1 MPLMT
6 DAEFD
11 HFFEPYAGNVEG
23 FYEAAYWHLS
33 DEVIKELIRRHLGLR
48 AGQRV
53 LDVGGGTGRWG
64 IWLASEFGVSVT
76 VADKSA
82 DMLRQA
88 EANRLASPVADRVEL
103 VHCDVENA
111 PELASES
118 YDAVISTYGVL
129 SFLDDPAA
137 AFATVRRVMRQ
148 GAVGFLMSHSLSNAL
163 SSKILR
169 DGAKPGELTEL
180 LATRTVKW
188 SEHVPPLRV
197 YSADELRSLATGAGL
212 TGERV
217 FGVTSLALPGPEDF
231 GYPYDKISAISRA
244 LEDKEYFRTV
254 LALEL
259 AASEHD
265 SWAERGTNLAIKVRR
280 P

>member
-1 MPLMT
+1 
-6 DAEFD
+6 
-11 HFFEPYAGNVEG
+11 
-23 FYEAAYWHLS
+23 
-33 DEVIKELIRRHLGLR
+33 
-48 AGQRV
+48 V

-64 IWLASEFGVSVT
+64 IWLASEFGVHVT

-88 EANRLASPVADRVEL
+88 EANRKASPVADQIEL
-103 VHCDVENA
+103 VHCDIETA
-111 PELASES
+111 PELANES
-118 YDAVISTYGVL
+118 FHAVISTYGVL

-137 AFATVRRVMRQ
+137 AFATIRRVMRP
-148 GAVGFLMSHSLSNAL
+148 GAAGFLMSHSLSNAL

-169 DGAKPGELTEL
+169 DKAGPEELAAL

-188 SEHVPPLRV
+188 SQHVPPLRV
-197 YSADELRSLATGAGL
+197 YSADELRSLATGADL
-212 TGERV
+212 AAERV

-231 GYPYDKISAISRA
+231 GYPYDSISDISHA
-244 LEDKEYFRTV
+244 LEDKEYFRAV

>member
-1 MPLMT
+1 MSLMT
-6 DAEFD
+6 QSEFD
-11 HFFEPYAGNVEG
+11 TFFEPYAGNVEG
-23 FYEAAYWHLS
+23 FYEATYWHLA
-33 DEVIKELIRRHLGLR
+33 DEVIKELIRRHLGLQP
-48 AGQRV
+48 GQRV

-64 IWLASEFGVSVT
+64 IWLAGEFGVSVT

-88 EANRLASPVADRVEL
+88 EANRLASPVADSVEL
-103 VHCDVENA
+103 VHCDIENA

-118 YDAVISTYGVL
+118 FDAVISTYGVL

-137 AFATVRRVMRQ
+137 AFATIQRVMRP
-148 GAVGFLMSHSLSNAL
+148 GAAGFLMSHSLSNAL

-169 DGAKPGELTEL
+169 DGAGAAELAEIQ
-180 LATRTVKW
+180 ATRTVKW
-188 SEHVPPLRV
+188 SAHVPSLRL
-197 YSADELRSLATGAGL
+197 YDADELRSLAAGAGL

-217 FGVTSLALPGPEDF
+217 FGVTSLALPGAEDF
-231 GYPYDKISAISRA
+231 GYPYDRISDISRA
-244 LEDKEYFRTV
+244 LEDKEYFATV
-254 LALEL
+254 LGLEL
-259 AASEHD
+259 EASEHD

>member
-1 MPLMT
+1 MSLMT

-11 HFFEPYAGNVEG
+11 RIFQPYAGNVEG
-23 FYEAAYWHLS
+23 FYEARYWHLS
-33 DEVIKELIRRHLGLR
+33 DELIKELIRRHLDLR

-64 IWLASEFGVSVT
+64 IWLASEFGVDVT

-88 EANRLASPVADRVEL
+88 DANRRASTVADSVEL
-103 VHCDVENA
+103 VHCDIEDA
-111 PELASES
+111 PELATAS

-137 AFATVRRVMRQ
+137 AFTTIRRVLRPD
-148 GAVGFLMSHSLSNAL
+148 ATGFLMSHSLSNAL

-169 DGAKPGELTEL
+169 DGAGPEELASL

-188 SEHVPPLRV
+188 SEQVPSLRV
-197 YSADELRSLATGAGL
+197 YSADELKALAADAGL
-212 TGERV
+212 IGERV
-217 FGVTSLALPGPEDF
+217 FGITSLALPGPEDF
-231 GYPYDKISAISRA
+231 GYPYDRISDISRA
-244 LEDKEYFRTV
+244 LEDEEYFRTV

-259 AASEHD
+259 EASEHD

>member
-11 HFFEPYAGNVEG
+11 RFFEPYAGNVEG
-23 FYEAAYWHLS
+23 FYEATYWHLS

-88 EANRLASPVADRVEL
+88 ETNRLASSVADSVEL

-118 YDAVISTYGVL
+118 FDAVISTYGVL

-137 AFATVRRVMRQ
+137 AFATIRRVMRP
-148 GAVGFLMSHSLSNAL
+148 GAAGFLMSHSLSNAL

-169 DGAKPGELTEL
+169 DGAGPEELAAL

-231 GYPYDKISAISRA
+231 GYPYDKISDISRA

-259 AASEHD
+259 EASEHD